1 MNKKTKKLIHL
12 IKFFLPFIIT
22 SLVILVL
29 YLFLDKDISG
39 KLFLLMFTYF
49 IPPLGKESII
59 PLGISGGEITIPFF
73 NKHII
78 VPSIDPLLMA
88 FTIAFVDIVIALFLL
103 WNYDFA
109 KKIPL
114 VGRFMEKVETIGK
127 NSSNKY
133 TWIKPLRFIGII
145 LFVMVPFQGSGGLV
159 GSIVG
164 RLIGM
169 KPLNTFLAIS
179 LGAVIGCILVAY
191 FADIILSVFVK
202 NFLLGILIFV
212 ILLIIGV
219 MFFIY
224 RKNKRNHKTILYH

>member
-1 MNKKTKKLIHL
+1 MGL
-12 IKFFLPFIIT
+12 
-22 SLVILVL
+22 S
-29 YLFLDKDISG
+29 
-39 KLFLLMFTYF
+39 
-49 IPPLGKESII
+49 
-59 PLGISGGEITIPFF
+59 
-73 NKHII
+73 
-78 VPSIDPLLMA
+78 
-88 FTIAFVDIVIALFLL
+88 IAFVDIVVALFLM

-114 VGRFMEKVETIGK
+114 VGRFMEKVEIIGK

-169 KPLNTFLAIS
+169 KPLITFLAIS
-179 LGAVIGCILVAY
+179 IGAIIGCMLVAY
-191 FADIILSVFVK
+191 FADFVLSVFIK
-202 NFLLGILIFV
+202 NFLLGILIFI

-224 RKNKRNHKTILYH
+224 RKNKSIHPIA

>member
-1 MNKKTKKLIHL
+1 MNKKTKNLIYVV
-12 IKFFLPFIIT
+12 KFFLPFIIT
-22 SLVILVL
+22 ILGIIVL
-29 YLFLDKDISG
+29 YLFLDKDVSG

-59 PLGISGGEITIPFF
+59 PLGVSGGEITIPFF
-73 NKHII
+73 NKYII
-78 VPSIDPLLMA
+78 VPSIDPLIMGLS
-88 FTIAFVDIVIALFLL
+88 IAFVDIVVALFLL

-179 LGAVIGCILVAY
+179 IGAIIGCMLVAY
-191 FADIILSVFVK
+191 FADFVLSVFIK
-202 NFLLGILIFV
+202 NFLLGILIFI
-212 ILLIIGV
+212 ILLIIGI

-224 RKNKRNHKTILYH
+224 RKNKSIHPIA